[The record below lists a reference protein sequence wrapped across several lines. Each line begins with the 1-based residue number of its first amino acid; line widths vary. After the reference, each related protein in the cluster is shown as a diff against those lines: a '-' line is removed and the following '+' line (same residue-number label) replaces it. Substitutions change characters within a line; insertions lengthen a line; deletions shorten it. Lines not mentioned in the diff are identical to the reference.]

1 MTNVDEIIGDKIM
14 KVDIENPNQLLS
26 HILLRES
33 EIVSLIADTDKWKNE
48 GVIEARVSF
57 NGIDTDGQLLE
68 DVLQKLFKQVENHY
82 SEQYDADQ
90 FDQRVEEKAKAL
102 LKEHADNALEKI
114 RELSDQLENIE
125 YTITPHWERSS

>member
-1 MTNVDEIIGDKIM
+1 MKINIG
-14 KVDIENPNQLLS
+14 NPNQLLS
-26 HILLRES
+26 HVLLGDT
-33 EIVSLIADTDKWKNE
+33 EITTLVANTDKWNNE

-57 NGIDTDGQLLE
+57 NGVDADGQLLE
-68 DVLQKLFKQVENHY
+68 DALQKLFKQVEDHY

-114 RELSDQLENIE
+114 MKLSDQLENIE
-125 YTITPHWERSS
+125 DTITPHWERKRS